1 MTTTT
6 TKPGRAERR
15 RAAGTPGPTTRRPT
29 DTAARNAGTDRPAPP
44 RDGSP
49 ARANADGIVGIYAA
63 RVLDRGGDLRA
74 LTAEARHARFGAP
87 DRLTAPAYVAV
98 RPEPVGRASDARRP
112 APRRERPVAARTARQ
127 PTAARRPHRRLV
139 AAAVAVLVMLPF
151 AAFVARATESPAA
164 VGPSIVVEHAASSL
178 TEPGAK
184 TPTR

>member
-112 APRRERPVAARTARQ
+112 APRREPSVAARPARQ
-127 PTAARRPHRRLV
+127 PMAARRPHRRLV

-151 AAFVARATESPAA
+151 AAFVARATESPAT
-164 VGPSIVVEHAASSL
+164 VGPAVVVEHAAGSL
-178 TEPGAK
+178 TQSGAQA
-184 TPTR
+184 PTR